1 MKNSH
6 DRMNEIPK
14 AWDPQPAQ
22 QGEVRYVP
30 RTALLKKKPDDA
42 GMPIHLTAD
51 WVAVTEVVEGHC
63 HDFDKMQPDI
73 QEAIATMS
81 RLAKGMKQV
90 EGKGEAFKDVYALK
104 PHESTEVKTG
114 PIGYQAEREYKMAY
128 YAKYHRKLDEL
139 IKERALADKLG
150 KALELADTLLD
161 HANTAAPEVTKAIA
175 EWQKARQ
182 T

>member
-114 PIGYQAEREYKMAY
+114 PIGYFVVRVPGGWIYENTR
-128 YAKYHRKLDEL
+128 LDSNQM
-139 IKERALADKLG
+139 
-150 KALELADTLLD
+150 TSTFVPF
-161 HANTAAPEVTKAIA
+161 NTEFI
-175 EWQKARQ
+175 
-182 T
+182 